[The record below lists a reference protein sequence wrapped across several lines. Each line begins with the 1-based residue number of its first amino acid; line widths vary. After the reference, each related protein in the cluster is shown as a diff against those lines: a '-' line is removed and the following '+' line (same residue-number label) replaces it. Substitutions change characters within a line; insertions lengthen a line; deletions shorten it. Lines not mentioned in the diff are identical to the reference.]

1 MNKLKTIFRS
11 LHWKNILGLTIAG
24 LINAFGITIF
34 LSPVNL
40 YDSGISGTS
49 MLLSQITPEHLSLSV
64 FLIILNIPLFL
75 YGWKKQGSTFTIY
88 APRE

>member
-40 YDSGISGTS
+40 Y
-49 MLLSQITPEHLSLSV
+49 
-64 FLIILNIPLFL
+64 
-75 YGWKKQGSTFTIY
+75 GSTGY
-88 APRE
+88 ATVIEINRT

>member
-34 LSPVNL
+34 LSP
-40 YDSGISGTS
+40 S
-49 MLLSQITPEHLSLSV
+49 MTVAYPVLPCC
-64 FLIILNIPLFL
+64 
-75 YGWKKQGSTFTIY
+75 
-88 APRE
+88 

>member
-34 LSPVNL
+34 LVLLISMTVAYPVL
-40 YDSGISGTS
+40 PCY
-49 MLLSQITPEHLSLSV
+49 
-64 FLIILNIPLFL
+64 
-75 YGWKKQGSTFTIY
+75 
-88 APRE
+88 